1 MPTSVEIVRRFRRLR
16 ALVVGDVM
24 LDTYI
29 EGAATRLCGEGPAPV
44 VRKENERRAAGG
56 AANTAANLRAL
67 GASVML
73 VGVVGCDQGATL
85 LRETLRE
92 LDVDDAWLIEDHDAS
107 TLRKTRVL
115 ADGQLLARVD
125 EGETRTHIA
134 RCEPLLIDAMGR
146 SASQCDV
153 IVVSDY
159 CYGVLSDTVIA
170 RLAQLRARYGIPLVV
185 DSKALER
192 FAGAGATIVTPN
204 ALEASLLVGHTG
216 SPAPPLDLIE
226 MRHAGQRI
234 LALLDTEHVALT
246 MAADGALL
254 LSRDGGIVHIP
265 AYPVAQAHE
274 IGAGDSFAAG
284 LALGLAAGAPLDE
297 AGRLGMDT
305 ASIAI
310 TKRWTAVATRREL

>member
-146 SASQCDV
+146 SA
-153 IVVSDY
+153 
-159 CYGVLSDTVIA
+159 
-170 RLAQLRARYGIPLVV
+170 
-185 DSKALER
+185 
-192 FAGAGATIVTPN
+192 
-204 ALEASLLVGHTG
+204 
-216 SPAPPLDLIE
+216 
-226 MRHAGQRI
+226 
-234 LALLDTEHVALT
+234 
-246 MAADGALL
+246 
-254 LSRDGGIVHIP
+254 
-265 AYPVAQAHE
+265 
-274 IGAGDSFAAG
+274 
-284 LALGLAAGAPLDE
+284 
-297 AGRLGMDT
+297 
-305 ASIAI
+305 
-310 TKRWTAVATRREL
+310 